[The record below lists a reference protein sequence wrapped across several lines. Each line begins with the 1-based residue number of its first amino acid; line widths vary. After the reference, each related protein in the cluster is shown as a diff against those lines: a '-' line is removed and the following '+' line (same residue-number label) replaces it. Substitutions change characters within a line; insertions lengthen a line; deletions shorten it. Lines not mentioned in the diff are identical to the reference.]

1 MAASKLSQLFNR
13 GKKQPKFRNQSSK
26 EADSDSDEGYQDPIQ
41 NCPTEPPTR
50 IPVPS
55 YPPPR
60 PASPKGHNRSQPVSI
75 IFFCM
80 IWEYSSR
87 I

>member
-13 GKKQPKFRNQSSK
+13 GKKQSKFRNQTSQG
-26 EADSDSDEGYQDPIQ
+26 ADSSDDEGYQDPIN

-50 IPVPS
+50 IPIPS

-60 PASPKGHNRSQPVSI
+60 PASPKSTSKPQVQKLPVH
-75 IFFCM
+75 FFSF
-80 IWEYSSR
+80 YFNL
-87 I
+87 

>member
-13 GKKQPKFRNQSSK
+13 GKKQPKLRNQSSQGV
-26 EADSDSDEGYQDPIQ
+26 DSSDDEGYQDPIQ

-50 IPVPS
+50 IPIPS

-60 PASPKGHNRSQPVSI
+60 PASPKNPAVSVSKVWLL
-75 IFFCM
+75 FYNLM
-80 IWEYSSR
+80 ILFN